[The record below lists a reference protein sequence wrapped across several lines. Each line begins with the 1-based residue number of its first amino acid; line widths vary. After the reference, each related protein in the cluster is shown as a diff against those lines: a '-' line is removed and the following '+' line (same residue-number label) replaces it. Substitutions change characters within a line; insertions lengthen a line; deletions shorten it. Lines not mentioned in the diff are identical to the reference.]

1 MPVFHHGSVELA
13 FLDEGQG
20 EPIVLVHGFAS
31 SKEVNWVQPGW
42 FATLKG
48 AGRRVIALD
57 NRGHGASTKLYDPAD
72 YHTDENGRA
81 TCVAL
86 LDHLGLRARR
96 RHGLFDGCA
105 DRGLPRARTSRPC
118 ALDGAGRARHASD
131 RRRRPAGKHR
141 RGAGGAVA
149 RRRHRSAGPHVPRL
163 RRPDQIR
170 PPGARRLHPR
180 LAAGA
185 DPRAGGVD
193 PDADA
198 DRGRHQG
205 PDRWLRRRAR
215 RGACQMPRRCP
226 FPAATTCSRSATR
239 CSRPACWNSCRRH
252 A

>member
-13 FLDEGQG
+13 YLDEGQG

-31 SKEVNWVQPGW
+31 VKEVNWVQPGW
-42 FATLKG
+42 VATLKG

-57 NRGHGASTKLYDPAD
+57 NRGHGQSSKLYDPAD
-72 YHTDENGRA
+72 YHTTKMAGDVR
-81 TCVAL
+81 AL
-86 LDHLGLRARR
+86 LDHLEHRARR
-96 RHGLFDGCA
+96 CHGLFDGRA
-105 DRGLPRARTSRPC
+105 DRGVPRARTSGPR
-118 ALDGAGRARHASD
+118 ALDGAGRARHAPD
-131 RRRRPAGKHR
+131 RWRGPAREHR

-170 PPGARRLHPR
+170 PPRARRLHPR

-205 PDRWLRRRAR
+205 PDRGLGRGTGRAH
-215 RGACQMPRRCP
+215 AATPRRCRS
-226 FPAATTCSRSATR
+226 PAATTCSRSATR
-239 CSRPACWNSCRRH
+239 CSRPACCNSFEEN